1 MTKEIRANRII
12 FEDENGNPRASLG
25 IDRRTGFLTLMDE
38 NGKRRL
44 TFGLLDHGTALSIS
58 EGKAKAS
65 LQVGKE
71 GPSLWMID
79 ENGAPRFRLV
89 ACDKEIPMSLQDENK
104 CIWRAITSSSPP

>member
-25 IDRRTGFLTLMDE
+25 LSSRSGFLTLMDE
-38 NGKRRL
+38 NGKDRL
-44 TFGLLDHGTALSIS
+44 TFVLLDHGTALDIS

-79 ENGAPRFRLV
+79 ENGFPRFRLV
-89 ACDKEIPMSLQDENK
+89 ACDKEIPISVQDENK
-104 CIWRAITSSSPP
+104 CIWRAMTSSSPP

>member
-1 MTKEIRANRII
+1 MAKEIRANRII

-44 TFGLLDHGTALSIS
+44 TFALLDHGTALDIS

-79 ENGAPRFRLV
+79 ENGFARFRVL
-89 ACDKEIPMSLQDENK
+89 ACDKELPMILQDENGMG
-104 CIWRAITSSSPP
+104 IWRAP